1 MRDAFFFGYGSLVNR
16 ATHAYTNAHP
26 ATARGWRRVWR
37 HTPIRP
43 AAFLTVHRAPGHAIR
58 GLVAP
63 VPAGDWQALDAREQ
77 GYDRVAA
84 GGDIAHP
91 LPHAPEVALYVSPP
105 GKHAA
110 PAGPH
115 PILLSYLDVVVQGFV
130 REFGAA
136 GAAHFF
142 DTTDG
147 WDAPVLDDR
156 AAPRYPRHQA
166 LSTAERRVVDAHLA
180 DRGVRVIAP

>member
-43 AAFLTVHRAPGHAIR
+43 VAFLTVHRAPGSAIR
-58 GLVAP
+58 GLMAP
-63 VPAGDWQALDAREQ
+63 VPGGDWRALDAREH

-84 GGDIAHP
+84 RGEIDHP
-91 LPHAPEVALYVSPP
+91 LPDAPDVALYVIPE
-105 GKHAA
+105 GKHGTPAA
-110 PAGPH
+110 TH

-130 REFGAA
+130 REYGPE

-156 AAPRYPRHQA
+156 AAPRYPRHQN
-166 LSTAERRVVDAHLA
+166 LDPAETRLVDAALA
-180 DRGVRVIAP
+180 AREVRIISA